1 MSSNEFNCLNHLSS
15 NKRSR
20 ARSTSTQKNQ
30 LVFFFFFNE
39 TNWCLGMM
47 IKKLPLGL
55 YEVMRQ
61 KTNWYLSLM
70 IKKLPLGLYKVI

>member
-1 MSSNEFNCLNHLSS
+1 MSSNEFNCLNLLSS

-30 LVFFFFFNE
+30 LVFFFFFFYE

-47 IKKLPLGL
+47 IKKLPLEL
-55 YEVMRQ
+55 YEVMHQ
-61 KTNWYLSLM
+61 KL
-70 IKKLPLGLYKVI
+70 IGIFV